1 MKYSQSNLE
10 QLFQLIGS
18 MPNQEYGR
26 TAHFDYIK
34 TAASA
39 WPNQLINFRTEGKEI
54 IHILNQIEKDA
65 LTGRIPE
72 LLMLNPSKDENLS
85 KEPFIR
91 KKYSSSVWTAM
102 THNLQ
107 FISPQKQIENFHIKL
122 IDNGDDLKLWLALVA
137 SELMNDH
144 PLNASVFNALLN
156 HKAVCFF
163 LGIANGQAVAT
174 SFLYAHG
181 AAAGVYLVSTAKSH
195 RKRGFGKALTVAC
208 LHKAKELG
216 CYRVDIQATGLG
228 KPVYAS
234 LGFVSRGDIDVYRVK
249 V

>member
-65 LTGRIPE
+65 LTGRIPA

-144 PLNASVFNALLN
+144 PLNTSVFNALLN
-156 HKAVCFF
+156 HKDFDDLF
-163 LGIANGQAVAT
+163 LILKLPNN
-174 SFLYAHG
+174 FI
-181 AAAGVYLVSTAKSH
+181 LVS
-195 RKRGFGKALTVAC
+195 
-208 LHKAKELG
+208 
-216 CYRVDIQATGLG
+216 
-228 KPVYAS
+228 AS
-234 LGFVSRGDIDVYRVK
+234 PNSVNSEKGTILREEKWKTKVLSRLLFLNLNE
-249 V
+249 